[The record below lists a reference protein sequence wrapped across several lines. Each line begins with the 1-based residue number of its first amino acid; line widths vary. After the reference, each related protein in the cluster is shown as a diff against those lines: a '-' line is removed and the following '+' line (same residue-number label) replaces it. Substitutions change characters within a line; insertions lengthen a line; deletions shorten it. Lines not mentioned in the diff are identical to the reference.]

1 MNPPPFQKKKNR
13 KEEKGILNLFG
24 WYAEFFDYYGIVYN
38 STSLFTKKKNDFHQ
52 NMNCQRIARELNH
65 VDILA
70 GFYGRNTALVKC
82 AIKERYMYIELYCLA
97 MSNELHFKLEH
108 MTILSLSLNFIALKP
123 LFSFK

>member
-1 MNPPPFQKKKNR
+1 MNPPPLSKKKNR
-13 KEEKGILNLFG
+13 KEIKKGILNLFG

-38 STSLFTKKKNDFHQ
+38 STSLFTKKNDFHQ
-52 NMNCQRIARELNH
+52 KMNCQRIARELNH

-82 AIKERYMYIELYCLA
+82 AINERYMYIELYCLA

>member
-1 MNPPPFQKKKNR
+1 
-13 KEEKGILNLFG
+13 
-24 WYAEFFDYYGIVYN
+24 
-38 STSLFTKKKNDFHQ
+38 
-52 NMNCQRIARELNH
+52 MNCQRIARELNH
-65 VDILA
+65 VDIYA

-82 AIKERYMYIELYCLA
+82 AINERYMYIELYCLA

>member
-1 MNPPPFQKKKNR
+1 
-13 KEEKGILNLFG
+13 
-24 WYAEFFDYYGIVYN
+24 
-38 STSLFTKKKNDFHQ
+38 
-52 NMNCQRIARELNH
+52 MNCQRIARALNH

-82 AIKERYMYIELYCLA
+82 AINEGYMYIELYCLA

-108 MTILSLSLNFIALKP
+108 KTILSLSLNFIALKP

>member
-1 MNPPPFQKKKNR
+1 
-13 KEEKGILNLFG
+13 
-24 WYAEFFDYYGIVYN
+24 
-38 STSLFTKKKNDFHQ
+38 
-52 NMNCQRIARELNH
+52 MNCQRIARALNH

-70 GFYGRNTALVKC
+70 GFYGLVKC

-97 MSNELHFKLEH
+97 MSNELHFKVEH

>member
-1 MNPPPFQKKKNR
+1 
-13 KEEKGILNLFG
+13 
-24 WYAEFFDYYGIVYN
+24 
-38 STSLFTKKKNDFHQ
+38 
-52 NMNCQRIARELNH
+52 MNCQRIARELNH